1 MHGGVFAE
9 PSDRVKVC
17 LRYLNN
23 VLQYFYKML
32 CQNDD
37 SDFNVCL
44 SAFTLGFL
52 HLLGKNRK
60 KSLQDTDN
68 MWYTTNKY
76 ENVGYHADEWRDD
89 YANRC
94 LK

>member
-1 MHGGVFAE
+1 
-9 PSDRVKVC
+9 
-17 LRYLNN
+17 
-23 VLQYFYKML
+23 ML

-52 HLLGKNRK
+52 HLLGKSRK

-68 MWYTTNKY
+68 MWYTTDKY
-76 ENVGYHADEWRDD
+76 ENVGYHADDLLFIADD
-89 YANRC
+89 FDICIPDGFEEYM
-94 LK
+94 